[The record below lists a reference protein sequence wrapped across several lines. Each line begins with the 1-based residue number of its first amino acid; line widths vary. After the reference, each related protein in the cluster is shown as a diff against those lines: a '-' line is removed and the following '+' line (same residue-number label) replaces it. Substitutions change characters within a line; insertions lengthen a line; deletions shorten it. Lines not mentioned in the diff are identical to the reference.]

1 MNVSEIITAFGA
13 YYLNS
18 GQNMNNILRMLTQG
32 AVTPSFMTPIKTEET
47 IYRMSSVTVGS
58 LVQSFQ
64 KDWTPSDPG
73 ILVPNE
79 IRKRHMKIDI
89 DIFPDDIEDTWL
101 GFLASNNLSKKD
113 WPLIRYMIEKV
124 YIPKIHEDLEMKAY
138 YTGKYK
144 APTAKTANKPEDV
157 MDGLKS
163 CIQKGVDADKSH
175 VLTDIGALS
184 KTTVFDQVE
193 AAIDQI
199 SDVYQGTEMLVCM
212 APVFARA
219 YLRDKRSQGFYDIT
233 SAKQIDLGIDFSPS
247 RVCPLPSMGSCTD
260 LFITPKANLLHITD
274 KTMNKE
280 TFKIEES
287 KRTVSLL
294 TDWQEGVGIAL
305 DELVW
310 TNITKTPGEGA

>member
-1 MNVSEIITAFGA
+1 MNVSEIVAAFGA

-18 GQNMNNILRMLTQG
+18 GQNMNNIMRMLTQG
-32 AVTPSFMTPIKTEET
+32 AVTPSYMTPIKTEET

-73 ILVPNE
+73 KFIPNE

-101 GFLASNNLSKKD
+101 GFLASNNLSKKE

-124 YIPKIHEDLEMKAY
+124 YIPKIHEDMEMKAY
-138 YTGKYK
+138 YNGKYK
-144 APTAKTANKPEDV
+144 APTAKTANNPEDV
-157 MDGLKS
+157 MDGLKA

-175 VLTDIGALS
+175 ILTAIGALD
-184 KTTVFDQVE
+184 KATVFDQVE
-193 AAIDQI
+193 AAVDQI
-199 SDVYQGTEMLVCM
+199 TDVYQGTEMLVCM

-219 YLRDKRSQGFYDIT
+219 YLRDKRAQGFYTIT
-233 SAKQIDLGIDFSPS
+233 SGKLIDLGIDFSPS
-247 RVCPLPSMGSCTD
+247 RVCPLPSMGASTD
-260 LFITPKANLLHITD
+260 MFITPKANLLHLTD
-274 KTMNKE
+274 KVMNKG

-294 TDWQEGVGIAL
+294 TDWQEGIGIAL
-305 DELVW
+305 DELIW
-310 TNITKTPGEGA
+310 TNIAKSA

>member
-32 AVTPSFMTPIKTEET
+32 AVTPSYMTPIKTEET

-58 LVQSFQ
+58 LVQSSQ

-73 ILVPNE
+73 IFVPNE

-101 GFLASNNLSKKD
+101 GFLASNNLSKKY

-163 CIQKGVDADKSH
+163 FIQKGVDADKS
-175 VLTDIGALS
+175 
-184 KTTVFDQVE
+184 
-193 AAIDQI
+193 QI

>member
-1 MNVSEIITAFGA
+1 
-13 YYLNS
+13 
-18 GQNMNNILRMLTQG
+18 
-32 AVTPSFMTPIKTEET
+32 
-47 IYRMSSVTVGS
+47 
-58 LVQSFQ
+58 
-64 KDWTPSDPG
+64 
-73 ILVPNE
+73 
-79 IRKRHMKIDI
+79 
-89 DIFPDDIEDTWL
+89 
-101 GFLASNNLSKKD
+101 
-113 WPLIRYMIEKV
+113 MIEKA

>member
-1 MNVSEIITAFGA
+1 
-13 YYLNS
+13 
-18 GQNMNNILRMLTQG
+18 
-32 AVTPSFMTPIKTEET
+32 
-47 IYRMSSVTVGS
+47 
-58 LVQSFQ
+58 
-64 KDWTPSDPG
+64 
-73 ILVPNE
+73 
-79 IRKRHMKIDI
+79 
-89 DIFPDDIEDTWL
+89 
-101 GFLASNNLSKKD
+101 
-113 WPLIRYMIEKV
+113 
-124 YIPKIHEDLEMKAY
+124 
-138 YTGKYK
+138 
-144 APTAKTANKPEDV
+144 
-157 MDGLKS
+157 
-163 CIQKGVDADKSH
+163 
-175 VLTDIGALS
+175 
-184 KTTVFDQVE
+184 
-193 AAIDQI
+193 
-199 SDVYQGTEMLVCM
+199 M